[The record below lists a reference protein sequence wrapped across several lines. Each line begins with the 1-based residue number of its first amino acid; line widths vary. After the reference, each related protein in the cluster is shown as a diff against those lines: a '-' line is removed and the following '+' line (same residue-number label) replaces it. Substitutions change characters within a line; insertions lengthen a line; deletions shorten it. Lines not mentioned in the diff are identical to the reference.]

1 MSGDEYLREQE
12 ERLAAMAREEAVA
25 RFEQQEQEREEQA
38 LVLSKEALDAHN
50 KQMQPSE
57 SAGRLE
63 HAHANAPAR
72 TLSHYSSSQRGA
84 YPSSDNGSTA
94 TGTTQTTSMSLRGG
108 NREAANNPDVTTLY
122 KWSWEQPGYLNP
134 DHFDKD
140 PLATGAQHTRTRTRH
155 DDGGDDG
162 DGGNGSMRDRDYSP
176 TRDRSRQPYVQ
187 SAWGLR
193 SPTCSRL
200 CRVVEQHVAM
210 VSGLLAH
217 PPPG

>member
-72 TLSHYSSSQRGA
+72 TLSCPPVPSGA
-84 YPSSDNGSTA
+84 PPARSLARSIYLYLDTKLAAGYPRA
-94 TGTTQTTSMSLRGG
+94 VARAVRLM
-108 NREAANNPDVTTLY
+108 AVTL
-122 KWSWEQPGYLNP
+122 
-134 DHFDKD
+134 
-140 PLATGAQHTRTRTRH
+140 
-155 DDGGDDG
+155 
-162 DGGNGSMRDRDYSP
+162 
-176 TRDRSRQPYVQ
+176 
-187 SAWGLR
+187 
-193 SPTCSRL
+193 
-200 CRVVEQHVAM
+200 
-210 VSGLLAH
+210 
-217 PPPG
+217 